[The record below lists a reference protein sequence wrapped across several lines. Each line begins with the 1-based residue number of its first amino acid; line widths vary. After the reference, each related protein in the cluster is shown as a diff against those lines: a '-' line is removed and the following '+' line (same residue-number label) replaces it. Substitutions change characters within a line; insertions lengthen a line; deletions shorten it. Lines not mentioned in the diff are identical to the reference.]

1 MATYNTPLITN
12 QGLSL
17 LKAEI
22 AGNDSVTFTKIVF
35 SSDDYSQTT
44 DSSVQAL
51 TALSSLDLTA
61 TARSFTDVN
70 GNLKIRGV
78 ANNQNT
84 TAAFYIKTYGLYGKN
99 KAGNEML
106 IAVSTAQN
114 ANFVPAY
121 NGKQTNQIAYTF
133 NIAVSSTNNITL
145 SSSTDVDVTQAD
157 LAGINNA
164 VNSNAS
170 SLTAQ
175 QSSYAS
181 SLNSAFSSN
190 TSSLNSAF
198 SANSSNTSSYV
209 SSTANSLTSYVSSNV
224 GSMQSQVSSNANSI
238 AVNSS
243 AISELQTNAVQF
255 IGNVPTAKLEDIPN
269 DGIYNLNGG
278 TYPDGPVYPIYG
290 VLIQTGSGI
299 GVKAQRIINNL
310 GNVYYRAI
318 NGWGIKGWYQV
329 STEDDISSIN
339 SSLAS
344 MATQAGNISSSVS
357 ANSTAIANNVTIT
370 SSAISSVSSSNNAV
384 SSSIA
389 STVSVNQS
397 NIANN
402 SSAISNLQSSVA
414 SNSSAISNATSL
426 ASTANSNA
434 VGAGLSVQTLES
446 DTFRF
451 QGKINNSNLDVSN
464 YQNGV
469 SNGWWSL
476 SGVTIN
482 GLSGFSGYGIMSRTS
497 DIYNITSNSGSQSAT
512 YVQVQV
518 IDSLN
523 ETIYYNIF
531 SYSKWVGWKQVA
543 TADGTLQ
550 FMGAVPGNTLS
561 QVVNS
566 GIYDLQGRSFTDYT
580 NNIWGQ
586 LIVTVTGGVVN
597 QTIRNNTGNMWIES
611 VNGWGISGWKQVV

>member
-78 ANNQNT
+78 ANNENT
-84 TAAFYIKTYGLYGKN
+84 TSAFYIKTYGLYGKN

-133 NIAVSSTNNITL
+133 NIAISSTNNITL
-145 SSSTDVDVTQAD
+145 SNSTDVDVTQAD
-157 LAGINNA
+157 LAGINSA

-181 SLNSAFSSN
+181 SLSSAFSSN
-190 TSSLNSAF
+190 TSSMNSAF
-198 SANSSNTSSYV
+198 SANSSNASSYV
-209 SSTANSLTSYVSSNV
+209 SSASSSL
-224 GSMQSQVSSNANSI
+224 QSQVSSYAGSI
-238 AVNSS
+238 ASNSS
-243 AISELQTNAVQF
+243 AISSNASLISALQSDALQMFGV
-255 IGNVPTAKLEDIPN
+255 VPTSDLASISK
-269 DGIYNLNGG
+269 DGIYSLGG
-278 TYPDGPVYPIYG
+278 NSYADAPYSPIYG
-290 VLIQTGSGI
+290 TITQVGTSYA
-299 GVKAQRIINNL
+299 VKTQIIISNL
-310 GNVYYRAI
+310 GEYYYRVV
-318 NGWGIKGWYQV
+318 NSWGIEGWYRLA
-329 STEDDISSIN
+329 SKDDISSLSISLS

-344 MATQAGNISSSVS
+344 MATQASNISSSVS
-357 ANSTAIANNVTIT
+357 ANSTAIANNVTNISNIQSKVNVNSTDISANATSIANLQLSAASNASAISSNATST

-397 NIANN
+397 NIATN
-402 SSAISNLQSSVA
+402 SNAISSLQSSVA
-414 SNSSAISNATSL
+414 TNSSAIASNATNISTNSSAINSL
-426 ASTANSNA
+426 QSIVSSQSSAITYASNTAANA
-434 VGAGLSVQTLES
+434 IDIGY
-446 DTFRF
+446 
-451 QGKINNSNLDVSN
+451 N
-464 YQNGV
+464 
-469 SNGWWSL
+469 SL
-476 SGVTIN
+476 SFRGNWTDQKLTN
-482 GLSGFSGYGIMSRTS
+482 
-497 DIYNITSNSGSQSAT
+497 
-512 YVQVQV
+512 V
-518 IDSLN
+518 I
-523 ETIYYNIF
+523 
-531 SYSKWVGWKQVA
+531 A
-543 TADGTLQ
+543 
-550 FMGAVPGNTLS
+550 
-561 QVVNS
+561 S
-566 GIYDLQGRSFTDYT
+566 GIYNLGGRTFVDWI
-580 NNIWGQ
+580 NNAQIYGQ
-586 LIVTVTGGVVN
+586 LIAIVTGGVMNLTV
-597 QTIRNNTGNMWIES
+597 RNNVGNMWIQT
-611 VNGWGISGWKQVV
+611 VNSWGNSGWKQIA

>member
-1 MATYNTPLITN
+1 MATYNTPLVTT
-12 QGLSL
+12 QGLAL

-35 SSDDYSQTT
+35 SSDDYSQTA

-84 TAAFYIKTYGLYGKN
+84 TSAFYIKTYGLYGKN

-121 NGKQTNQIAYTF
+121 NNKQTNQIAYTF
-133 NIAVSSTNNITL
+133 NIAISSTNNITL

-181 SLNSAFSSN
+181 SLNSAFS
-190 TSSLNSAF
+190 
-198 SANSSNTSSYV
+198 ANSSNASSYV
-209 SSTANSLTSYVSSNV
+209 SSASSSL
-224 GSMQSQVSSNANSI
+224 QSQVSSYAGSI
-238 AVNSS
+238 ATNSS

-269 DGIYNLNGG
+269 DGIYNLDGG
-278 TYPDGPVYPIYG
+278 SFPDAPVTPIYG

-344 MATQAGNISSSVS
+344 MASQTSNISSSVS
-357 ANSTAIANNVTIT
+357 ANSNAIANNVTNIGNVQSKVNVNT
-370 SSAISSVSSSNNAV
+370 TDISANAT
-384 SSSIA
+384 SIA
-389 STVSVNQS
+389 T
-397 NIANN
+397 N

-414 SNSSAISNATSL
+414 TNSSAISSNASEISSNATAISVIGSQATTAINTAMNGL
-426 ASTANSNA
+426 QYRGVWQGGYGSWGGKPDGIYTIDNGQNPIDGFFVDVAKQFTGYGVMTLTTSASGLDRYCIIQDNINQVFKQHLITSTGVYTGWTRLSDNSNSLQYMGNLPSTHLA
-434 VGAGLSVQTLES
+434 NITQT
-446 DTFRF
+446 
-451 QGKINNSNLDVSN
+451 G
-464 YQNGV
+464 
-469 SNGWWSL
+469 
-476 SGVTIN
+476 
-482 GLSGFSGYGIMSRTS
+482 
-497 DIYNITSNSGSQSAT
+497 IYNMGGIE
-512 YVQVQV
+512 V
-518 IDSLN
+518 D
-523 ETIYYNIF
+523 
-531 SYSKWVGWKQVA
+531 
-543 TADGTLQ
+543 DGPYPIQ
-550 FMGAVPGNTLS
+550 
-561 QVVNS
+561 
-566 GIYDLQGRSFTDYT
+566 
-580 NNIWGQ
+580 WGQ
-586 LIVTVTGGVVN
+586 LAVLNTGGVIN
-597 QTIRNNTGNMWIES
+597 QTIHDSSGTLFTRSINS
-611 VNGWGISGWKQVV
+611 WGIVGWNTNKH

>member
-1 MATYNTPLITN
+1 MATYNTPLITT

-35 SSDDYSQTT
+35 SSDDYSQTA

-84 TAAFYIKTYGLYGKN
+84 TSAFYIKTYGLYGKN
-99 KAGNEML
+99 KAGNEIL

-121 NGKQTNQIAYTF
+121 NNKQTNQIAYTF
-133 NIAVSSTNNITL
+133 NIAISSTNNITL

-157 LAGINNA
+157 LAGINSA

-181 SLNSAFSSN
+181 SLSSAFSSN
-190 TSSLNSAF
+190 TSSMNSAF
-198 SANSSNTSSYV
+198 SANSSNASSYV
-209 SSTANSLTSYVSSNV
+209 SSASSSL
-224 GSMQSQVSSNANSI
+224 QSQVSSYAGSI
-238 AVNSS
+238 ASNSS

-255 IGNVPTAKLEDIPN
+255 IGNVPTAKLQDIPN
-269 DGIYNLNGG
+269 DGIYNLDGG
-278 TYPDGPVYPIYG
+278 SFPDAPVTPIYG

-344 MATQAGNISSSVS
+344 MATLTSNISSSVS
-357 ANSTAIANNVTIT
+357 ANSNAIANNVTNISNIQSKVNVNSTDISANATSIANLQLSAASNASAISSNATNT

-397 NIANN
+397 NIATNSNAISSLQSNVANN
-402 SSAISNLQSSVA
+402 SSAIS
-414 SNSSAISNATSL
+414 SNAEDISSNAT
-426 ASTANSNA
+426 AI
-434 VGAGLSVQTLES
+434 SV
-446 DTFRF
+446 
-451 QGKINNSNLDVSN
+451 IN
-464 YQNGV
+464 
-469 SNGWWSL
+469 
-476 SGVTIN
+476 
-482 GLSGFSGYGIMSRTS
+482 
-497 DIYNITSNSGSQSAT
+497 
-512 YVQVQV
+512 
-518 IDSLN
+518 
-523 ETIYYNIF
+523 
-531 SYSKWVGWKQVA
+531 K
-543 TADGTLQ
+543 
-550 FMGAVPGNTLS
+550 
-561 QVVNS
+561 QVVNAVNTAMS
-566 GIYDLQGRSFTDYT
+566 GLKFMGTITGNSLTTITTPGIYDLGGNTFTDWV
-580 NNIWGQ
+580 NNSQIWGQ
-586 LIVTVTGGVVN
+586 LIVIISGGVTNLTV
-597 QTIRNNTGNMWIES
+597 RNNFGNMWIQS
-611 VNGWGISGWKQVV
+611 VNSWGNSGWKQVK

>member
-1 MATYNTPLITN
+1 MATYNTPLITT

-22 AGNDSVTFTKIVF
+22 SGNDSVTFTKIVF
-35 SSDDYSQTT
+35 SSDDYSQTA

-61 TARSFTDVN
+61 TAHSFTDVN
-70 GNLKIRGV
+70 GNLKIRAV

-84 TAAFYIKTYGLYGKN
+84 TSAFYIKTYGLYGKN
-99 KAGNEML
+99 NAGTEML

-133 NIAVSSTNNITL
+133 NIAISSTNNITL

-157 LAGINNA
+157 LAGINSA

-175 QSSYAS
+175 QSSISNSLSSSIANNSSAINSLSNAS
-181 SLNSAFSSN
+181 ITYQGKISSFN
-190 TSSLNSAF
+190 QGNKQGLYKYFDGTTSSTLTVIQYNDVLIQTRIDTWDANGATFADDNYAPKMRLSADGGNTWSAWSELATQYDVQSINSKA
-198 SANSSNTSSYV
+198 TSL
-209 SSTANSLTSYVSSNV
+209 ANSLATQTSNMSTNIASNA
-224 GSMQSQVSSNANSI
+224 SAISSNAN
-238 AVNSS
+238 NLSS
-243 AISELQTNAVQF
+243 AIN
-255 IGNVPTAKLEDIPN
+255 
-269 DGIYNLNGG
+269 
-278 TYPDGPVYPIYG
+278 
-290 VLIQTGSGI
+290 
-299 GVKAQRIINNL
+299 
-310 GNVYYRAI
+310 
-318 NGWGIKGWYQV
+318 
-329 STEDDISSIN
+329 
-339 SSLAS
+339 
-344 MATQAGNISSSVS
+344 SVS
-357 ANSTAIANNVTIT
+357 V
-370 SSAISSVSSSNNAV
+370 SNNAV

-566 GIYDLQGRSFTDYT
+566 GIYDLQGRSFTDYK